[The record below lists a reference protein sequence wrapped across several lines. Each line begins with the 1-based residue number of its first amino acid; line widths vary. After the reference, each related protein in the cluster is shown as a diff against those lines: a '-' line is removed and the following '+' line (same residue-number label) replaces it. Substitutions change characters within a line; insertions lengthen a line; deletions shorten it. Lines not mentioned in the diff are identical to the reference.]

1 MISQAPVS
9 RNRVFAAT
17 GVLALVIL
25 FATGL
30 AAFGQ
35 APAITSANNTTFTAG
50 AAGTFTVTTSGF
62 VVPPTITESGA
73 LPGGVSFTDNGGG
86 TATIAGTAA
95 SGSGGT
101 YSITI
106 TASNGVQAAATQNF
120 VLTIDEAPAITSA
133 NGTTFTTTQAGTFLV
148 TASGFP
154 VAALS
159 ESGALPANVTF
170 SDNANGTAT
179 LAGTPPAGTGGS
191 YPITITASN
200 GVGSSAT
207 QSFVLTV
214 NQAPAITSANGTTFT
229 ITQAGTFLVTASGFP
244 VAALSESGA
253 LPANVTFSDNANG
266 TATLAGTPPAGT
278 GGSYPITIT
287 ASNGVGSSAT
297 QSFVLTVNQAPAIT
311 SANGTTFTITQAGT
325 FLVTASGFPVAAL
338 SESGALPTNVTFH
351 DNGNGTTTLAGT
363 PPAGTGG
370 QYPITITASN
380 GVGSS
385 ATQNFVLTINQPPVV
400 NAGPAQ
406 TITLPAA
413 ATLNGSATDDGFP
426 NPPGALTYNWAMVTG
441 PGVVTFANANSAST
455 TATFSIAGSYTL
467 RLTASDSALS
477 GSADVGVTVGGPL
490 PSPWVDQDVGAVGV
504 SGSAS
509 YAPGTPSTFIE
520 SGPGADI
527 WGTVDAF
534 HYAYDTL
541 NGDGKIVARIATQQ
555 NTDPQA
561 KAGVMIRETLAPGAA
576 NAAVV
581 ITPTNGMAFD

>member
-338 SESGALPTNVTFH
+338 SESGTLPANVTFSDNANGTATLAGTPPAGTGGSYPITITASNGVGSSATQSFVLTVNQAPAITSANGTTFPITQAGTFLVTASGFPVAALSESGALPANVTFH
-351 DNGNGTTTLAGT
+351 DNGNGTATLAGT

-385 ATQNFVLTINQPPVV
+385 ATQNFVLTINQ
-400 NAGPAQ
+400 APA
-406 TITLPAA
+406 IT
-413 ATLNGSATDDGFP
+413 
-426 NPPGALTYNWAMVTG
+426 
-441 PGVVTFANANSAST
+441 
-455 TATFSIAGSYTL
+455 
-467 RLTASDSALS
+467 R
-477 GSADVGVTVGGPL
+477 
-490 PSPWVDQDVGAVGV
+490 
-504 SGSAS
+504 
-509 YAPGTPSTFIE
+509 
-520 SGPGADI
+520 
-527 WGTVDAF
+527 
-534 HYAYDTL
+534 
-541 NGDGKIVARIATQQ
+541 
-555 NTDPQA
+555 
-561 KAGVMIRETLAPGAA
+561 
-576 NAAVV
+576 
-581 ITPTNGMAFD
+581 